1 MALDDE
7 LAAWLL
13 GNWIR
18 SGGTCNQGQ
27 RYKFDEL
34 ATLYFGLGSIYP
46 HPKVNRTVPD
56 FKFFW
61 FGSSCNSLFFGFIL
75 VFKKIYFLAFHPCF
89 QDASK

>member
-56 FKFFW
+56 FKI
-61 FGSSCNSLFFGFIL
+61 FGLAVHAILSFLVSFLFFL
-75 VFKKIYFLAFHPCF
+75 NLFLGISSLLSGC
-89 QDASK
+89 Q